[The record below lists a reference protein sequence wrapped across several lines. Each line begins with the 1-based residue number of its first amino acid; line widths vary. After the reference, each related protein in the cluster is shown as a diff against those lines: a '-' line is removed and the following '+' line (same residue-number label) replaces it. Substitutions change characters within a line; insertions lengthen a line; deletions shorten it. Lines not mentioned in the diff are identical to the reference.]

1 MDFLFHLK
9 DKETTVERLEEIK
22 RNYFV
27 RFMCYFYYYITREDF
42 KFAISKEK

>member
-9 DKETTVERLEEIK
+9 DKETTVEMK